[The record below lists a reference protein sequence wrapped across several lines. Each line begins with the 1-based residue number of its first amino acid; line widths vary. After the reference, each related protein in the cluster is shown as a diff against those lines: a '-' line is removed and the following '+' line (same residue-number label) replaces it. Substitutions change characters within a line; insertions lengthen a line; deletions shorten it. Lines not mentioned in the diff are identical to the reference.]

1 VATFVLSKT
10 VSGRTKKGWEGR
22 VKGASTKTRVA
33 PGIVGLFLLMLI
45 PLASA
50 QLHVGEDLQMKA
62 GGLFTAGYAG
72 DFGDGGQ
79 IQSNHG
85 LDFGFDGNVSGSY
98 YNPNFLS
105 FNLVPYYNQSR
116 ADSNYQSLTGASG
129 VTGTAN
135 LFAGSH
141 FPGSVTYRDDYNS
154 TGTFG
159 LAGQPDF
166 TTHGHGQGF
175 GVGWSALFPGLPTL
189 SASYSQGSG
198 SGNVYGTDQETAS
211 DTKLFNLRSSYALEG
226 FHLNGYFDNDTLH
239 SVLPQFLA
247 GEQESVSNSRGHDFG
262 FGGNRSLPLNGSFY
276 ANYSRSEAST
286 DFLGQEGSTS
296 NYTTSTETTGATF
309 HPLQKLGLFVNQTYT
324 DNLSGYLNQNLINS
338 GTVQTPF
345 NLGSGSKSLT
355 MGGGATYQFTN
366 YLSTQAQA
374 TYYDQYY
381 FGKDYTGT
389 YISGTVNY
397 ARKLLNMFSFSAGV
411 VESANGQGSSAVGF
425 IGNVNY
431 FRRIKGWETSG
442 SFSYAQNVQ
451 SFLITYTSSYYNYSG
466 RVHRRFGH
474 GLVWITSFSGSHS
487 GLTNQPGSGNHSEGY
502 STSFSMRRF
511 SLTGNYTQSSGQSIL
526 TSAGLV
532 ALPPTPGVPLSNV
545 ILFGGSS
552 YGGGFSAT
560 PLRRLTLS
568 GTFSRALSNTLSNG
582 TNSHNNTEIFN
593 AQLQYHLRRIGLLS
607 GYTRFTQGVSAS
619 GAPSG
624 TANSYFIGVSR
635 WFDFF

>member
-1 VATFVLSKT
+1 MT
-10 VSGRTKKGWEGR
+10 VTGRIKKGWEGR
-22 VKGASTKTRVA
+22 VKGTSTNTRVA
-33 PGIVGLFLLMLI
+33 PGIAGLFLLVLI

-50 QLHVGEDLQMKA
+50 QMHVGEDLQMKA
-62 GGLFTAGYAG
+62 GGLLTAGYAG
-72 DFGDGGQ
+72 DYGNGTQ

-116 ADSNYQSLTGASG
+116 ADSSYQSLTGASG

-159 LAGQPDF
+159 LTGQPDF

-211 DTKLFNLRSSYALEG
+211 DTKLFNVRSSYALEG
-226 FHLNGYFDNDTLH
+226 FRLNGYFDDDTLH

-262 FGGNRSLPLNGSFY
+262 FGGNRNLPLNGSFY
-276 ANYSRSEAST
+276 ANYNRSEAST
-286 DFLGQEGSTS
+286 DFLGLTDSRS

-309 HPLQKLGLFVNQTYT
+309 HPQQKLSLFVNQSYT
-324 DNLSGYLNQNLINS
+324 DNLSGYLDQNLINS

-411 VESANGQGSSAVGF
+411 VESANGQGSNAVGF

-511 SLTGNYTQSSGQSIL
+511 SLTGNYTQSTGQSIL

-568 GTFSRALSNTLSNG
+568 GTFSRALSNTLSNS